1 MAKKYAFQV
10 NDLLQVSIGLFL
22 ITLGIAGLVHYN
34 STGAEVGRALNRLF
48 WRANDPLNLIIAI
61 VEVVAGAVVVLDLFV
76 RMAGRVQF
84 GLTLIILILWLV
96 QIVVFSFVN
105 DIFEPDFITW
115 LNRLSVDL
123 IILVGLWI
131 VNRKYA

>member
-1 MAKKYAFQV
+1 MAKRRAFEI
-10 NDLLQVSIGLFL
+10 NNLLQISVGLFL

-34 STGAEVGRALNRLF
+34 SSTVEVGRALSRLF
-48 WRANDPLNLIIAI
+48 GKANDPLNLIIAI

-76 RMAGRVQF
+76 KLAGRAQF
-84 GLTLIILILWLV
+84 WLTLIILVLWV
-96 QIVVFSFVN
+96 AQIVVFSFVN
-105 DIFEPDFITW
+105 DILEPDVVTW